1 MRPICA
7 SRPKVMTR
15 ARTQITGTG
24 MTIWMVLIRANWMVV
39 TSEMVRV
46 VMEAVPNCRKSYTDS
61 FRDLA

>member
-46 VMEAVPNCRKSYTDS
+46 VMEAVPNCRKS
-61 FRDLA
+61 